1 MPKDDMDNAAAVARI
16 EAAFPLSFLIHQL
29 EMKLGAQAR
38 ALIAKHGDL
47 TLPQW
52 RIIRVIGMDAADGS
66 TAIRKVLGFDKSQ
79 FSKTVSQL
87 QARGLVAVH
96 DHPTD
101 RRQFRLTLTD
111 EGREAL
117 DRLTPELDA
126 RNDFLMQV
134 LSPEERSLI
143 RSALMK
149 LSIAAE
155 TTDIP
160 TGTDE

>member
-1 MPKDDMDNAAAVARI
+1 MPKNDKDNAAAVARI
-16 EAAFPLSFLIHQL
+16 EAAFPLSFMIHQL

-52 RIIRVIGMDAADGS
+52 RIIRVIGMDTADGS

-87 QARGLVAVH
+87 QTRGLVEVL

-101 RRQFRLTLTD
+101 RRQFRLALTD
-111 EGREAL
+111 EGRAAL

-126 RNDFLMQV
+126 RNDFLMQA

-143 RSALMK
+143 RSALLK

-160 TGTDE
+160 TGSDT

>member
-1 MPKDDMDNAAAVARI
+1 MPRDDKDNSEAVARI
-16 EAAFPLSFLIHQL
+16 EAAFPLSFMIHQL

-87 QARGLVAVH
+87 QARGLVEVL

-101 RRQFRLTLTD
+101 RRQFRLAVTN
-111 EGREAL
+111 EGRLVL

-126 RNDFLMQV
+126 RNDFLLQA
-134 LSPEERSLI
+134 LSPEERAII
-143 RSALMK
+143 RSALQK
-149 LSIAAE
+149 LSVAAE
-155 TTDIP
+155 ITDIP
-160 TGTDE
+160 SGSDT

>member
-1 MPKDDMDNAAAVARI
+1 MPSDEKDNAEAVARI
-16 EAAFPLSFLIHQL
+16 EAAFPLSFMIHQL
-29 EMKLGAQAR
+29 QMKLGAQAR
-38 ALIAKHGDL
+38 ALLAKHGDL

-87 QARGLVAVH
+87 QTRGLVEVL
-96 DHPTD
+96 DHPVD
-101 RRQFRLTLTD
+101 RRQFRLALTG
-111 EGREAL
+111 EGRAAL
-117 DRLTPELDA
+117 DRLTPVLSA
-126 RNDFLMQV
+126 RNAYLMQA
-134 LSPEERSLI
+134 LSPEERALI
-143 RSALMK
+143 RPALQK

-160 TGTDE
+160 TGTDT

>member
-1 MPKDDMDNAAAVARI
+1 M
-16 EAAFPLSFLIHQL
+16 IHQL

-38 ALIAKHGDL
+38 ALLMKHGDL

-87 QARGLVAVH
+87 QARSLVEVL

-101 RRQFRLTLTD
+101 RRQFRLALTD
-111 EGREAL
+111 EGRAVL
-117 DRLTPELDA
+117 CRLTPELDA
-126 RNDFLMQV
+126 RNNFLMQA
-134 LSPEERSLI
+134 LSSEERSLI

-149 LSIAAE
+149 LSLAAE

-160 TGTDE
+160 TGTDT